1 MSRPTAKQVHVD
13 QILSNISI
21 KYSNDMYIADQVFP
35 FVPVA
40 KQSDK
45 YYIFTKADMF
55 RNTARKRAPGTAS
68 EGESFGIS
76 TDSYFCEEVAQHTLL
91 EDEVRDNADSVLG
104 IETAKANFVTDKIM
118 LEMEARIES
127 MLMTGTN
134 WGSNYTT
141 LSGTNQWSDLTNS
154 NPISDLET
162 GIDTIEDN
170 TGKKVNT
177 IVIANDVWKVLKH
190 HDQLL
195 DRLPVTGL
203 RVATTQQ
210 LAQLLDVDRILI
222 GKAMKNTAKEGQTAS
237 YSRIWTKDV
246 WLGHV
251 ASAAAK
257 ETPTAGYIFVWKRE
271 GKIRGIR
278 RWRVEDIHSEK
289 IEAFMNYDEKIV
301 GTDMGY
307 TIQSAIA

>member
-1 MSRPTAKQVHVD
+1 MSRPTSKQVHVD
-13 QILSNISI
+13 AILSNISI
-21 KYSNDMYIADQVFP
+21 KYQNMMYVADQVFP
-35 FVPVA
+35 FVPVS

-68 EGESFGIS
+68 EGQSFGLS

-104 IETAKANFVTDKIM
+104 LETAKANFVTDKIM
-118 LEMEARIES
+118 LELEARIET
-127 MLMTGTN
+127 MLMTTGN
-134 WGSNYTT
+134 WDNSTT
-141 LSGTNQWSDLTNS
+141 LAGVNQWSDKDNS
-154 NPISDLET
+154 NPLSDLET
-162 GIDTIEDN
+162 GIDTVEDN

-177 IVIANDVWKVLKH
+177 IVMANDVWKALKH
-190 HDQLL
+190 HPELL

-203 RVATTQQ
+203 RVATIQQ
-210 LAQLLDVDRILI
+210 LANLLEVDRILV
-222 GKAMKNTAKEGQTAS
+222 GKAMKNTAQEGQTAS

-251 ASAAAK
+251 ASAPAK
-257 ETPTAGYIFVWKRE
+257 ETPTAGYVFVWKRE

-278 RWRVEDIHSEK
+278 RWREENIHSEK

-301 GTDMGY
+301 GSDLGY
-307 TIQSAIA
+307 VIQSAIA